1 VSQLCPATCGRQTS
15 CGIRHAA
22 IAFCAHGA
30 PPFTPEV
37 AGRLMIK
44 YIGIILA
51 LMPFIVL
58 AKAIFMRSTKRSQ
71 AVPEFKKQLD
81 LAVTLI
87 LVFIGCAVAYSL
99 AKLIFQF

>member
-1 VSQLCPATCGRQTS
+1 MSPARLVG
-15 CGIRHAA
+15 AA
-22 IAFCAHGA
+22 AVEYEG
-30 PPFTPEV
+30 
-37 AGRLMIK
+37 LMFK

-58 AKAIFMRSTKRSQ
+58 ARAIFMRSMKRSQ
-71 AVPEFKKQLD
+71 AVAEFKKQLD

>member
-1 VSQLCPATCGRQTS
+1 ML
-15 CGIRHAA
+15 
-22 IAFCAHGA
+22 
-30 PPFTPEV
+30 
-37 AGRLMIK
+37 K

-51 LMPFIVL
+51 LMPFIVF
-58 AKAIFMRSTKRSQ
+58 ARAIFMRSMKRSQ
-71 AVPEFKKQLD
+71 AVSEFKKQLD

>member
-1 VSQLCPATCGRQTS
+1 ML
-15 CGIRHAA
+15 
-22 IAFCAHGA
+22 
-30 PPFTPEV
+30 
-37 AGRLMIK
+37 K

-58 AKAIFMRSTKRSQ
+58 VRAIFMRSMKRSQ
-71 AVPEFKKQLD
+71 AVAAFKKQLD

-99 AKLIFQF
+99 AKLLFQF

>member
-1 VSQLCPATCGRQTS
+1 VHGRATF
-15 CGIRHAA
+15 A
-22 IAFCAHGA
+22 
-30 PPFTPEV
+30 PEV

-51 LMPFIVL
+51 LMPFLVL
-58 AKAIFMRSTKRSQ
+58 AKGIFMRTIKRSQ
-71 AVPEFKKQLD
+71 AAAEFKKQLD

-87 LVFIGCAVAYSL
+87 LVFIGCAVVYSL

>member
-1 VSQLCPATCGRQTS
+1 M
-15 CGIRHAA
+15 
-22 IAFCAHGA
+22 F
-30 PPFTPEV
+30 
-37 AGRLMIK
+37 K

-58 AKAIFMRSTKRSQ
+58 VKAIFTRTMKRSQ
-71 AVPEFKKQLD
+71 AVAEFRKQLD

>member
-1 VSQLCPATCGRQTS
+1 ML
-15 CGIRHAA
+15 
-22 IAFCAHGA
+22 
-30 PPFTPEV
+30 
-37 AGRLMIK
+37 K

-58 AKAIFMRSTKRSQ
+58 AKGIFTRTVKRSQ
-71 AVPEFKKQLD
+71 AAAEFGKQLD

>member
-1 VSQLCPATCGRQTS
+1 M
-15 CGIRHAA
+15 
-22 IAFCAHGA
+22 F
-30 PPFTPEV
+30 
-37 AGRLMIK
+37 K

-58 AKAIFMRSTKRSQ
+58 AKAIFTRTMKRSQ
-71 AVPEFKKQLD
+71 VVAEFRKQLD

>member
-1 VSQLCPATCGRQTS
+1 LPVRTQAH
-15 CGIRHAA
+15 RHQGGAGPPSGSAVTAA
-22 IAFCAHGA
+22 EH
-30 PPFTPEV
+30 ED
-37 AGRLMIK
+37 LMFK

-51 LMPFIVL
+51 LMPFIVF
-58 AKAIFMRSTKRSQ
+58 ARAIFMRSMKRSQ
-71 AVPEFKKQLD
+71 AVTEFKKQLD

>member
-1 VSQLCPATCGRQTS
+1 
-15 CGIRHAA
+15 
-22 IAFCAHGA
+22 
-30 PPFTPEV
+30 
-37 AGRLMIK
+37 MIK

-58 AKAIFMRSTKRSQ
+58 ARAIFMRSIKRSQ
-71 AVPEFKKQLD
+71 AVAEFKKQLD

>member
-1 VSQLCPATCGRQTS
+1 ML
-15 CGIRHAA
+15 
-22 IAFCAHGA
+22 
-30 PPFTPEV
+30 
-37 AGRLMIK
+37 K

-51 LMPFIVL
+51 LMPFVVL
-58 AKAIFMRSTKRSQ
+58 VQRIFMRSIKRSQ
-71 AVPEFKKQLD
+71 AAAEFKKQLD

>member
-1 VSQLCPATCGRQTS
+1 ML
-15 CGIRHAA
+15 
-22 IAFCAHGA
+22 
-30 PPFTPEV
+30 
-37 AGRLMIK
+37 K

-58 AKAIFMRSTKRSQ
+58 AKAVFTRTMKRSQ
-71 AVPEFKKQLD
+71 AVAQFQKQLD